1 MRQAILR
8 SLGFFLCLFCG
19 FTAYAQNGMFITG
32 TVLDEFGEP
41 LPGAGVAVTTK
52 SGTAK
57 GTSTNITGNFKININ
72 LNDDKELVFSFVG
85 MKIKKMKLNEKSCL
99 TPIKV
104 QLEPEEELLEEVTI
118 VEDGYNKLP
127 RKDMVGAFTT
137 VKADDIMM
145 PAYQSVDQMLQGKI
159 AGVNVVNTSARVGSS
174 PKIKIRGTSTI
185 LGNSDPLWVVD
196 GWKSS
201 GPL

>member
-19 FTAYAQNGMFITG
+19 FIAYAQNGMFITG

-85 MKIKKMKLNEKSCL
+85 MKIKKMKLNEKQKERL
-99 TPIKV
+99 
-104 QLEPEEELLEEVTI
+104 
-118 VEDGYNKLP
+118 
-127 RKDMVGAFTT
+127 
-137 VKADDIMM
+137 
-145 PAYQSVDQMLQGKI
+145 
-159 AGVNVVNTSARVGSS
+159 
-174 PKIKIRGTSTI
+174 
-185 LGNSDPLWVVD
+185 
-196 GWKSS
+196 
-201 GPL
+201 